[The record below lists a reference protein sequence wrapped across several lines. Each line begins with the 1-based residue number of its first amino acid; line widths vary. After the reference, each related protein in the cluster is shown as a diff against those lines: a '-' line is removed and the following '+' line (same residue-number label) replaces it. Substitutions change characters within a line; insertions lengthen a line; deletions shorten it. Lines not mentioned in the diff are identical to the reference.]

1 MESDIRKLLDELQI
15 KRDFM
20 NRKISSGCIRK
31 STRVTTKKAG
41 FLEAKLNAIGHWTHK
56 SVLRKY
62 YEDFVVPRDTSDV
75 IF

>member
-31 STRVTTKKAG
+31 SARMTTKKAR
-41 FLEAKLNAIGHWTHK
+41 FLKAKLDAIGH
-56 SVLRKY
+56 
-62 YEDFVVPRDTSDV
+62 
-75 IF
+75 